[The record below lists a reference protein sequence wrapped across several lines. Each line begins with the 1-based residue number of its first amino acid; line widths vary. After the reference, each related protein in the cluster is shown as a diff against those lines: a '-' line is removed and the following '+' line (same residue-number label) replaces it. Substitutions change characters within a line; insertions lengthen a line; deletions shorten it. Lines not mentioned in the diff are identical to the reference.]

1 MIYRWKVAKDKTL
14 LGRQG
19 LKEITKTEVEISK
32 MLGFFFCGKKTELI
46 IIDTILI
53 FKFCSSTFVLKRLV
67 DIILADY
74 GLLNS
79 KQQLTK
85 IID

>member
-14 LGRQG
+14 PGRQG

-46 IIDTILI
+46 IDTILI

-67 DIILADY
+67 DIILAW
-74 GLLNS
+74 GPPVS
-79 KQQLTK
+79 
-85 IID
+85 